1 MAPFTADQ
9 AKALMTKA
17 LSYSKADACEVNLD
31 ANRGGNIR
39 FARNTVSTAGATDDM
54 TLIVQSNFG
63 QRQGTT
69 TLNEFDDVSVERA
82 VRRSEELARLAPEDD
97 EFMPPMG
104 QQQYT
109 PTPAY
114 FESTATIQP
123 EYRTTV
129 AERTMGPAKAKDC
142 TAAGFLQDNA
152 GWHAMQNSAGL
163 FAFHRETSVNF
174 TVTVRT
180 NDGTG
185 SGYALRSANDVSKF
199 DAAAA
204 STIALEKAAA
214 SREAKAIEPGKY
226 TVILE
231 PEAAAGLLQFM
242 LFNLNARNADEG
254 RSFLAKAGGGTKL
267 GEKIVDERVHL
278 YSDPMNPD
286 LPTSPWNGDGRPFER
301 TDWIAGGVV
310 KNLFYSRYWAKQKNV
325 KAIPA
330 PPNLILAGGTA
341 STEEL
346 IRDTARG
353 VLVTRTW
360 YIRSVDPQTLLLT
373 GLTRDG
379 TFFIENG
386 QIKHAVKNFRFN
398 ESPVIMLNNIDA
410 LGKQQVV
417 AGEFGT
423 PSLVPVMRVR
433 DFTFSSLSDAV

>member
-1 MAPFTADQ
+1 MAPFNSDQ
-9 AKALMTKA
+9 ARALMQKA

-54 TLIVQSNFG
+54 TLVVQSNFG
-63 QRQGTT
+63 QRSGTT
-69 TLNEFDDVSVERA
+69 TLNEFDDVSIEKA

-97 EFMPPMG
+97 EFMPPLP
-104 QQQYT
+104 QQPYT
-109 PTPAY
+109 PTNAY
-114 FESTATIQP
+114 FDATANVQP

-129 AERTMGPAKAKDC
+129 AERSMGPAKAKDC

-152 GWHAMQNSAGL
+152 GWHAMMNTAGL
-163 FAFHRETSVNF
+163 FAYHRETSANF

-199 DAAAA
+199 DPVAA
-204 STIALEKAAA
+204 SQIALEKAAA
-214 SREAKAIEPGKY
+214 SRDAKAIEPGKY

-231 PEAAAGLLQFM
+231 PEAAAGLLQFL

-267 GEKIVDERVHL
+267 GEKIVDDRVHL
-278 YSDPMNPD
+278 YSDPACAD
-286 LPTSPWNGDGRPFER
+286 LPTSPWNGDGRAFER

-325 KAIPA
+325 KATPA
-330 PPNLILAGGTA
+330 PPNLILEGGTA
-341 STEEL
+341 TSEQL

-379 TFFIENG
+379 TFYIENG

>member
-9 AKALMTKA
+9 ARALMQKV
-17 LSYSKADACEVNLD
+17 LSHSKADACEVNLD

-39 FARNTVSTAGATDDM
+39 YARNSVSTAGATDDM
-54 TLIVQSNFG
+54 VLVVQSNFG
-63 QRQGTT
+63 QRVGTT
-69 TLNEFDDVSVERA
+69 TLNEFDDVSIEKA

-97 EFMPPMG
+97 EFQPPLG
-104 QQQYT
+104 PQTYL
-109 PTPAY
+109 PT
-114 FESTATIQP
+114 TAFFDATANITP
-123 EYRTTV
+123 EYRAGV
-129 AERTMGPAKAKDC
+129 AERSMGPAKARDC
-142 TAAGFLQDNA
+142 TAAGFLQNNA
-152 GWHAMQNSAGL
+152 GWHAMMNTAGL
-163 FAFHRETSVNF
+163 FAYHRDTNVNF

-185 SGYALRSANDVSKF
+185 SGYALRSANDVAKF
-199 DAAAA
+199 DGVAA
-204 STIALEKAAA
+204 SQIALEKAAA
-214 SREAKAIEPGKY
+214 SKDARAIEPGKY

-231 PEAAAGLLQFM
+231 PEAAAGLLQFL
-242 LFNLNARNADEG
+242 LFSIDARSADEG
-254 RSFLAKAGGGTKL
+254 RSFLSKAGGGTKL
-267 GEKIVDERVHL
+267 GEKLVDERVRL
-278 YSDPMNPD
+278 YSDPTNAD
-286 LPTSPWNGDGRPFER
+286 LPTSPWLGDGRAFKPI
-301 TDWIAGGVV
+301 DWIQGGVV
-310 KNLFYSRYWAKQKNV
+310 KNLYYSRYWAKQKNV
-325 KAIPA
+325 PA
-330 PPNLILAGGTA
+330 TPPPPNLILAGGTA

-386 QIKHAVKNFRFN
+386 KIKHAIKNFRFN

-410 LGKQQVV
+410 LGRQSVV

>member
-1 MAPFTADQ
+1 MAPFTPEQ
-9 AKALMTKA
+9 ARALMTKA
-17 LSYSKADACEVNLD
+17 LGYSKADACEVNLD

-39 FARNTVSTAGATDDM
+39 YARNSVSTAGATDDM

-63 QRQGTT
+63 QRSGTT
-69 TLNEFDDVSVERA
+69 TLNEFDDASIEKA

-104 QQQYT
+104 QQAYT
-109 PTPAY
+109 PTPA
-114 FESTATIQP
+114 FFDATANIAP
-123 EYRTTV
+123 EYRATV
-129 AERTMGPAKAKDC
+129 AERSMGPAKARDC
-142 TAAGFLQDNA
+142 TAAGFLQNTA
-152 GWHAMQNSAGL
+152 GWHAMQNTAGL
-163 FAFHRETSVNF
+163 FAYHRDTSVNF

-185 SGYALRSANDVSKF
+185 SGYALRSANDVAKF
-199 DAAAA
+199 DAVAA
-204 STIALEKAAA
+204 SQIALEKAVA
-214 SREAKAIEPGKY
+214 SKDARAIEPGKY

-231 PEAAAGLLQFM
+231 PEAAAGLLQF
-242 LFNLNARNADEG
+242 LAFNLNARNADEG

-278 YSDPMNPD
+278 YSDPRNPD
-286 LPTSPWNGDGRPFER
+286 LPTSPWAGDGRAFER

-310 KNLFYSRYWAKQKNV
+310 KNLFYSRYWAKKQNV
-325 KAIPA
+325 KATPA
-330 PPNLILAGGTA
+330 PPNLILAGGSA
-341 STEEL
+341 STEDL
-346 IRDTARG
+346 IRDTQRG